1 MLGVVTGKAIYK
13 LEKALHFGGTTMPGR
28 VVLKFFPKTMKSLK
42 YPENVIMVTG
52 SCGKGSTTKLITE
65 VLERAGM
72 KVCCN
77 RDGANQ
83 WEGVATTIMNQTKGD
98 TVQADALVLEV
109 DERYLKLVIRFLR
122 PKYLVINNITRDQP
136 PRQGDYD
143 IVYGEI
149 MKGIAPDT
157 HLIVNGDDPI
167 LRKFSLSHRG
177 PITYFGIEKT
187 KNSYE
192 WMDDIK
198 DYLYC
203 PKCGH
208 RMDFD
213 YFHYG
218 SVGSYSCPE
227 CGFKRENIS
236 YSVTDVDYEND
247 QITVNGEDRIKVSSH
262 VLFNLYNTIGAY
274 AVCDILGIDRKTT
287 VAALSDDK
295 IMGKIYDEFT
305 VNGRKYTILNCKA
318 ENNSTYNLALLYAEA
333 DNGSAGPKTIVL
345 GHREISRRYVHFDLS
360 WLYDINF
367 EMLSPEDYVVCT
379 GPNALDFAVRAKL
392 AGIKEEN
399 IIVRDDMTGIR
410 QVVEEKTKG
419 NVYGVLNFDYVEPF
433 RKGIK
438 EETK

>member
-1 MLGVVTGKAIYK
+1 MLGVATGKAIYK

-28 VVLKFFPKTMKSLK
+28 VVLKLFPKSLQKIK

-52 SCGKGSTTKLITE
+52 SCGKGSTAKLITE
-65 VLERAGM
+65 VLEKAGM

-83 WEGVATTIMNQTKGD
+83 WEGIATTVMNDTKGD
-98 TVQADALVLEV
+98 RLQSDAMVLEV
-109 DERYLKLVIRFLR
+109 DERYLKLVVRFLR
-122 PKYLVINNITRDQP
+122 PKYLVVNNITRDQP

-149 MKGIAPDT
+149 MKGIAPET

-177 PITYFGIEKT
+177 PITYFGIDRTE
-187 KNSYE
+187 NSYQ

-203 PKCGH
+203 PKCGAK
-208 RMDFD
+208 MDFD

-218 SVGSYSCPE
+218 SVGSYSCPV

-236 YSVTDVDYEND
+236 YSVTDVDYSND
-247 QITVNGEDRIKVSSH
+247 VITVNGVDHIHVSSH
-262 VLFNLYNTIGAY
+262 VLFNLYNIVGAY
-274 AVCDILGIDRKTT
+274 SVCDILGIDRGTM
-287 VAALSDDK
+287 VEALSQDE

-305 VNGRKYTILNCKA
+305 VNDRKYTILNCKA
-318 ENNSTYNLALLYAEA
+318 ENNSTYNLALLYALA
-333 DNGSAGPKTIVL
+333 DNRGQGKKTIVL

-367 EMLSPEDYVVCT
+367 EMLDPEDYVVCT

-392 AGIKEEN
+392 AGIRPEN
-399 IIVRDDMTGIR
+399 IIVMDDLTGIKK
-410 QVVEEKTKG
+410 VIEDKTEG

-433 RKGIK
+433 RKGIRG
-438 EETK
+438 

>member
-1 MLGVVTGKAIYK
+1 MLGVATGKAIYK

-28 VVLKFFPKTMKSLK
+28 VVLKLFPKSLKKIK

-52 SCGKGSTTKLITE
+52 SCGKGSTAKLITE
-65 VLERAGM
+65 VLEKAGM

-83 WEGVATTIMNQTKGD
+83 WEGIATTVMNDTKGD
-98 TVQADALVLEV
+98 RLQSDAMVLEV
-109 DERYLKLVIRFLR
+109 DERYLKLVVRFLR
-122 PKYLVINNITRDQP
+122 PKYLVVNNITRDQP

-149 MKGIAPDT
+149 MKGIAPET

-187 KNSYE
+187 ENSYE

-203 PKCGH
+203 PKCGAK
-208 RMDFD
+208 MDFG

-218 SVGSYSCPE
+218 SVGSYSCPV

-236 YSVTDVDYEND
+236 YSITDVDYSND
-247 QITVNGEDRIKVSSH
+247 VITVNGEDSIHVSSH
-262 VLFNLYNTIGAY
+262 VLFNLYNIVGAY
-274 AVCDILGIDRKTT
+274 SVCDILGIDRSVT
-287 VAALSDDK
+287 VEALSQDE

-305 VNGRKYTILNCKA
+305 VNDRKYTILNCKA
-318 ENNSTYNLALLYAEA
+318 ENNSTYNLALLYALA
-333 DNGSAGPKTIVL
+333 DNRGQGKKTIVL

-367 EMLSPEDYVVCT
+367 EMLDPEDYVVCT

-392 AGIKEEN
+392 AGIRPKN
-399 IIVRDDMTGIR
+399 IIVMDDLTGIKE
-410 QVVEEKTKG
+410 VIEEKTEG

-433 RKGIK
+433 RKGIRG
-438 EETK
+438 